1 MFNWVYFLV
10 TGSKAFRDPLNVY
23 RTYFIKDG
31 AFDNAFLISLA
42 IGLVLCVCYY
52 LYTRKSMSFANIGT
66 WFVTLF
72 VAAVLSFGASAYTV
86 GIGTTNRGLGH
97 TLEMQARKQQSN
109 AEETSAKKRK
119 LRQDFNKGV
128 FRCAPVNTFCRPTLP
143 LVASCSSWHLSD
155 ASALA
160 DTVAISPCDRELFI

>member
-109 AEETSAKKRK
+109 AEETSAKKRR

-128 FRCAPVNTFCRPTLP
+128 FRCAPVNTFCWTNFAVGGIVF
-143 LVASCSSWHLSD
+143 LVASFGCKRFGGYGRNIP
-155 ASALA
+155 
-160 DTVAISPCDRELFI
+160 V